1 MKKKGL
7 KQGGLLNAI
16 KNNSFDEVNP
26 IVLLNGDIY
35 WIDQNYKSLEIIQK
49 LWDPSKMDLLLCLKK
64 RINILVTMEKVILKF

>member
-1 MKKKGL
+1 MKVIIEKERLETG
-7 KQGGLLNAI
+7 GGLLNAI

-64 RINILVTMEKVILKF
+64 E